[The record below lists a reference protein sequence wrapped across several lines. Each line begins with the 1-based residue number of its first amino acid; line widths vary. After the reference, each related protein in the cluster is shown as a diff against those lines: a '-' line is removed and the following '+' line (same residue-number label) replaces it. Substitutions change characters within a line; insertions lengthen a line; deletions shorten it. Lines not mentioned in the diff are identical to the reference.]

1 MGVRAAAVFFLCMH
15 TCRSLGA
22 THAVGNATDNFTWP
36 DELADNTTCL
46 QAGLS
51 DEKMRSLMFQ
61 LALPNRY
68 ERDTTQKLFLPFF
81 SSCDFLSGSCD
92 AKLVVVWMHGLSA
105 NANAYYCNGVMAAH
119 QEHVTDVLHVAPW
132 FGSQQVTASTWGGV
146 SAQKVQAANVSAYWG
161 DGEWQQGT
169 DNTPSPSNYTTA
181 FDALETLLSTL
192 LEKKSLPNLER
203 ITFVGFSAG
212 AQLLSR
218 WAYFSSVTL
227 LFRPAESNVHVR
239 YIAGDPSSYV
249 YLDELRPEPS
259 CAALESTGADHKCN
273 KFVAPTDNDTAACP
287 GYNVYK
293 YGLHFREPGDM
304 CTCDTCATCNSY
316 VEAFARNKQ
325 LLASVTSAFALQDLR
340 FLLGNQVTAF
350 ARAVPNAVL
359 SQGESQPVARAAL

>member
-1 MGVRAAAVFFLCMH
+1 
-15 TCRSLGA
+15 
-22 THAVGNATDNFTWP
+22 
-36 DELADNTTCL
+36 
-46 QAGLS
+46 
-51 DEKMRSLMFQ
+51 
-61 LALPNRY
+61 
-68 ERDTTQKLFLPFF
+68 
-81 SSCDFLSGSCD
+81 
-92 AKLVVVWMHGLSA
+92 
-105 NANAYYCNGVMAAH
+105 MAAH

-227 LFRPAESNVHVR
+227 LFRPADSNVHVR

-259 CAALESTGADHKCN
+259 CAVLESTGADHKCN
-273 KFVAPTDNDTAACP
+273 TFVTPTDNATAACP

-293 YGLHFREPGDM
+293 YGLHFREPGDT

-340 FLLGNQVTAF
+340 FLLGNQVTQRLLGLCRMRYYLSTSTGRWLALSFSVAIGRSGDTGLSCVALRSNSIACRRSGSYLSDWRNIAHASAHRLVLHMRKHAEDCANDGCALRLLLF
-350 ARAVPNAVL
+350 ADGASPALTVTFH
-359 SQGESQPVARAAL
+359 SVAGLLQL